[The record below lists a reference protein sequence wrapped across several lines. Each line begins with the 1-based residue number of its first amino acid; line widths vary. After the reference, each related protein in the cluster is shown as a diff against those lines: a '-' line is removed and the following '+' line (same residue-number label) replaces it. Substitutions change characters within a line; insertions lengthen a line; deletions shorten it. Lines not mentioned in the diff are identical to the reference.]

1 MHYKTRLYINFGLI
15 VLAFMFITIFFQ
27 LDREKRYKTDELRAK
42 LSAYSEMID
51 EYLKQ
56 DCDTLEVTQMLPE
69 DLRFTIINPE
79 GLVIYDNVVDKIRDM
94 SNHADRPEVL
104 SARTKGSGYAIRR
117 SASTQNDYLYYAHR
131 SNTGNYIRLALPYT
145 VRLIDVMKQGN
156 LIFYGL
162 TVVFIVMLV
171 LLLYKTDKFSRVM
184 SSLRRFTS
192 DIEKGAVDYKSFQ
205 FPDTDSGIIGKKII
219 KLYEQLETSKKQTD
233 LEKERNRKLKQE
245 MTNNIAHELKTPV
258 SSIQGYLEIL
268 NENAELESSKRKY
281 FVERAYAQ
289 TLRLSALIK
298 DIALITKLEEAS
310 TLFPREK
317 VNIGKIAEDVINEL
331 QAQLDKAGM
340 TIENKLERDLDIS
353 GNHNLV
359 HAIFRNLVEN
369 SINYAGKNASI
380 IIDCYKE
387 EADFYHFRYYDTGFG
402 VKEKYLQKI
411 FDRFV
416 RLEESRDRRTGG
428 TGLGLSIVK
437 HAVLFHQGSI
447 MAENRAEG
455 GLMFKF
461 SLRKH
466 PSPATSETKTMQL

>member
-1 MHYKTRLYINFGLI
+1 MHYRTRLYLNFGLI
-15 VLAFMFITIFFQ
+15 ALAFMFITILFQ
-27 LDREKRYKTDELRAK
+27 LDREKRHKTEEIRSK
-42 LSAYSEMID
+42 LAAYSEMID
-51 EYLKQ
+51 AYLLQ
-56 DCDTLEVTQMLPE
+56 NCDTIEVTRMLPE
-69 DLRFTIINPE
+69 DLRFTIISSE
-79 GLVIYDNVVDKIRDM
+79 GLVLFDNVVGQVKDM
-94 SNHADRPEVL
+94 SNHADRPEIL

-117 SASTQNDYLYYAHR
+117 SFSTQMDYLYYAHR
-131 SNTGNYIRLALPYT
+131 SNTGHYIRLALPYT
-145 VRLIDVMKQGN
+145 VKLTDVMKQEN

-162 TVVFIVMLV
+162 AVLFIVLLV

-184 SSLRRFTS
+184 HSLKRFTS
-192 DIEKGAVDYKSFQ
+192 DIEKGTVDYKSFQ
-205 FPDTDSGIIGKKII
+205 FPDSDSGIIGKKII
-219 KLYEQLETSKKQTD
+219 NLYEQLEKSKQQTD
-233 LEKERNRKLKQE
+233 LEKELNRKIKQE

-268 NENAELESSKRKY
+268 NENAELESTKRQY

-310 TLFPREK
+310 NLFPREK
-317 VNIGKIAEDVINEL
+317 VNISKIAEDVINEL
-331 QAQLDKAGM
+331 QAHLDKTGM
-340 TIENKLERDLDIS
+340 KVENRLDADLEIS

-369 SINYAGKNASI
+369 SINYAGNNSAI
-380 IIDCYKE
+380 VVECLNEDN
-387 EADFYHFRYYDTGFG
+387 DFYHFQYYDTGFG

-447 MAENRAEG
+447 MALNRAEG

-466 PSPATSETKTMQL
+466 PAARI

>member
-1 MHYKTRLYINFGLI
+1 MHYRTRLYFNFGLI
-15 VLAFMFITIFFQ
+15 ALAFMFITILFQ
-27 LDREKRYKTDELRAK
+27 LDREKRHKTEELRAR
-42 LSAYSEMID
+42 LGAYSEMID
-51 EYLKQ
+51 EYLQQ
-56 DCDTLEVTQMLPE
+56 DCDTLEVTHMLPP
-69 DLRFTIINPE
+69 DLRFTIISRE
-79 GLVIYDNVVDKIRDM
+79 GLVIFDNVVDQVKDL
-94 SNHADRPEVL
+94 SNHANRPEVL

-117 SASTQNDYLYYAHR
+117 SVSTHRDYLYYAHR
-131 SNTGNYIRLALPYT
+131 SDTGQYIRLALPYT
-145 VRLIDVMKQGN
+145 VKLVDVMKQEN

-162 TVVFIVMLV
+162 TVLFIVMLV

-184 SSLRRFTS
+184 RSLRRFTL
-192 DIEKGAVDYKSFQ
+192 DIEKGTVDYKSFQ
-205 FPDTDSGIIGKKII
+205 FPDSDSGIIGKKII
-219 KLYEQLETSKKQTD
+219 SLYEQLESSKQQTD
-233 LEKERNRKLKQE
+233 LEKERNRKIKQE

-268 NENAELESSKRKY
+268 NENAELDSTKRQY

-310 TLFPREK
+310 NLFPREK
-317 VNIGKIAEDVINEL
+317 VNIGKIAEDVVNEL
-331 QAQLDKAGM
+331 QAQLDKTGM
-340 TIENKLERDLDIS
+340 KVENRLGADLDIS

-369 SINYAGKNASI
+369 SINYSGNNSSI
-380 IIDCYKE
+380 FMECIKE
-387 EADFYHFRYYDTGFG
+387 DAEFYHFQYYDTGYG

-437 HAVLFHQGSI
+437 HAVLFHQGNI
-447 MAENRAEG
+447 MALNRAEG

-466 PSPATSETKTMQL
+466 P